1 MGISE
6 GVDRGK
12 HVDTQLVV
20 DEGPPWDLAVLGVG
34 TARSPLRQRKMA
46 RRGGLKG
53 PSESVGTSESIG
65 WNS

>member
-20 DEGPPWDLAVLGVG
+20 DEGLPWDMTVLGVG
-34 TARSPLRQRKMA
+34 TERSLLRHRKRA
-46 RRGGLKG
+46 LRGGLKG
-53 PSESVGTSESIG
+53 SSECVGTSESIG
-65 WNS
+65 WNL